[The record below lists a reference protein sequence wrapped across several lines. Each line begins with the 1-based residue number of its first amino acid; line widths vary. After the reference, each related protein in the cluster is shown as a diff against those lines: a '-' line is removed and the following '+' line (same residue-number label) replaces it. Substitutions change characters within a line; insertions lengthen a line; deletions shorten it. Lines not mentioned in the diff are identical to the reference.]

1 MSSKVR
7 HNLSSHRYFAKTT
20 ERNAQGYYWSIRPLY
35 ERELRTSLL
44 SGNGSTNNKNKNRRV
59 QQENE
64 DDDDDDDQE
73 NEENNDCDDE
83 NEDEDEELTK
93 SSKTK
98 ANKKSKT
105 MSVKV
110 AAKKGNKPK
119 RLNTTPSGKSRRVRS
134 TRNKVESSNLA
145 NMVTSNNAALV
156 SQDLLKVRDD
166 LNYSPTPYLTIL
178 NSDALL
184 NSSIGPGSNLS
195 ILIETYSYYSIIKFF
210 KLNIKIL
217 L

>member
-44 SGNGSTNNKNKNRRV
+44 SGSGSTNNKNKNRRV
-59 QQENE
+59 QQEN
-64 DDDDDDDQE
+64 DDDDDQE

-83 NEDEDEELTK
+83 NEDEDEDEDEELTK
-93 SSKTK
+93 SNKTK

-105 MSVKV
+105 VSVKV

-119 RLNTTPSGKSRRVRS
+119 RLTTTPGKSRRVRS
-134 TRNKVESSNLA
+134 TRNKAESSNLA

-156 SQDLLKVRDD
+156 SHDLLRVRDD
-166 LNYSPTPYLTIL
+166 LNYSPTPYLTML

-195 ILIETYSYYSIIKFF
+195 IFIDTYKYYSNLKFF

-217 L
+217 F